1 LNKIIRIGTR
11 SSKLAIWQASHVARL
26 LEQLGAKTELVTIET
41 IGDKVLN
48 KSIAKI
54 GSKGVFTEE
63 LEQLLHEGSVD
74 IAVHS
79 AKDLPSTL
87 PEGLSIIAFSERE
100 DPSDVVVS
108 YNRFLSFEDTSQKL
122 VMGTSSTRRS
132 AFIKHYYPKIRLAEV
147 RGNLQTR
154 MEKMQEGLCDGL
166 ILAYAG
172 VHRMEYGQFIISR
185 LPLDVFT
192 PAVGQGSL
200 AIEASDRLPKAVHN
214 LVRKAVN
221 HAESEQRLLCERAF
235 LRHIDGG
242 CSIPSFG
249 LAQLE
254 GQTLQVHAGLIS
266 LNGKQLVRET
276 LEGPASDPEAL
287 GTRIGELVLAQGGAD
302 ILSEIRS
309 GG

>member
-1 LNKIIRIGTR
+1 M
-11 SSKLAIWQASHVARL
+11 WQASHIARL
-26 LEQLGAKTELVTIET
+26 LQQQGATTELVTIET

-63 LEQLLHEGSVD
+63 LETMLHDGSID

-87 PEGLSIIAFSERE
+87 PDGLSIIAFTERE

-108 YNRFLSFEDTSQKL
+108 YNRFLNFEDTSQKL

-132 AFIKHYYPKIRLAEV
+132 ALIKHYYPKIRLAEA

-172 VHRMEYGQFIISR
+172 VHRMQYDQHLVAK
-185 LPLDVFT
+185 LPLDIFT
-192 PAVGQGSL
+192 PAVGQGAL
-200 AIEASDRLPKAVHN
+200 AIEASDNLAPEIHA

-221 HAESEQRLLCERAF
+221 HTDTEDCLLTERAF

-249 LAQLE
+249 LA
-254 GQTLQVHAGLIS
+254 TLAGKHISIHAGLIS
-266 LNGKQLVRET
+266 LNGKQILRET
-276 LEGPASDPEAL
+276 MNGERQNPEEI
-287 GTRIGELVLAQGGAD
+287 GKRIGESILAQGGD
-302 ILSEIRS
+302 EILAEIR
-309 GG
+309 GEQAQE